1 MTHKEIEI
9 ILARI
14 NEELGNIS
22 LLMDELKSK
31 RLLGDKDMVSIQ
43 GDSFF
48 MRSIGSVLHDFY
60 VAVENTLRI
69 ICSEIDE
76 KIPEG
81 PQWHVLL
88 LKQATYEINGIRPA
102 VISKRTAQKLDK
114 YRSFR
119 HVFRNVYGFHLDLS
133 RINELLL
140 ELPETVDLFTN
151 DLKCFTQLIKS

>member
-14 NEELGNIS
+14 NEELDNIS

-31 RLLGDKDMVSIQ
+31 GLPGEEDKVSIQ

-48 MRSIGSVLHDFY
+48 LRSIGSILHDFY
-60 VAVENTLRI
+60 VAVENALRT
-69 ICSEIDE
+69 ICAEIDE
-76 KIPEG
+76 KVPEG
-81 PQWHVLL
+81 PQWHLLL
-88 LKQATYEINGIRPA
+88 LKQATYEISGIRPA
-102 VISKRTAQKLDK
+102 VISKMTAQKLDK

-119 HVFRNVYGFHLDLS
+119 HIFRNVYGFNLDSL
-133 RINELLL
+133 RINELLQ

-151 DLKCFTQLIKS
+151 DLKCFIQLMKG